1 MTYQV
6 LARKWRPQ
14 TFSTL
19 VGQEHVSRALTNA
32 LSLQRLHHAYLF
44 TGTRGVGKTTVAR
57 IFAKALN
64 CEKGVSAEPCGA
76 CKACQA
82 VAQGCFVD
90 LIEVDAAS
98 RTKVEDTRELLDN
111 VQYMP
116 TQGRYKV
123 YLIDEVHMLSG
134 HSFNALLKTLEEPPA
149 HVIFLLATTDPQR
162 LPPTILSRCLQ
173 FHLKNLSPEYIQNHL
188 QMVLTEEAIAFESAA
203 LWPLAKAANGSMRD
217 ALSLLD
223 QAISYGHEKIQL
235 HDIQDMLGM
244 IDQAD
249 VFRLLEGLIQHDA
262 NALMTH
268 VQHIALCNR
277 DYGVLLEELISA
289 LHQLTVIQCVP
300 DAVQKTPENEMLFEY
315 AEQISAETLQLFYQ
329 IALYGRKDLPLA
341 PQARQGLEMTL
352 LRMLTFIPV
361 DAAPKTKTTPVTSV
375 PVTKSVS
382 NVSQPMSKPSVEP
395 SANDTAL
402 THKITAENWSSVIK
416 MLNLSGVSA
425 VLATHCEVVEINQ
438 NQLILG
444 LSPRQGP
451 LLNEQTQ
458 KSFEEAITHYLGRP
472 CRVTIKLV
480 EPRGE
485 TPIQHQQREN
495 EQRYNQ
501 VLASLKVDDNIRV
514 LTNTLGLSLDESSVK
529 LID

>member
-14 TFSTL
+14 TFATL
-19 VGQEHVSRALTNA
+19 VGQEHVSRALINA

-64 CEKGVSAEPCGA
+64 CEKGVSAEPCGE
-76 CKACQA
+76 CKTCQA

-162 LPPTILSRCLQ
+162 LPATILSRCLQ

-188 QMVLTEEAIAFESAA
+188 QMVLTEEAIEFEPAA

-223 QAISYGHEKIQL
+223 QAISYSHGKIQL
-235 HDIQDMLGM
+235 HDIHDMLGM

-249 VFRLLEGLIQHDA
+249 IYCLLEGLIQHDA
-262 NALMTH
+262 SALMTH
-268 VQHIALCNR
+268 VQHITMCNR
-277 DYGVLLEELISA
+277 DYNVLLEELISA

-300 DAVQKTPENEMLFEY
+300 DAVQKTPENETLFEY
-315 AEQISAETLQLFYQ
+315 ARQISAETLQLYYQ

-341 PQARQGLEMTL
+341 PQARQGFEMTL
-352 LRMLTFIPV
+352 LRMLTFAPV
-361 DAAPKTKTTPVTSV
+361 DTPEAKTKPTISRPT
-375 PVTKSVS
+375 TKSAP
-382 NVSQPMSKPSVEP
+382 NVSKPIPESRVEP
-395 SANDTAL
+395 STKGTAVS
-402 THKITAENWSSVIK
+402 HKIIAENWSSVVK
-416 MLNLSGVSA
+416 KLSLSGVSA
-425 VLATHCEVVEINQ
+425 VLATHCEIVEINQ
-438 NQLILG
+438 SQLILG
-444 LSPRQGP
+444 LSPKQEP
-451 LLNEQTQ
+451 LLSEQAQ
-458 KSFEEAITHYLGRP
+458 KNIEEAITRYLGQP
-472 CRVTIKLV
+472 CRVMIKLI
-480 EPRGE
+480 EPKGE

-495 EQRYNQ
+495 KQRYDQ
-501 VLASLKVDDNIRV
+501 VVASLKEDDKIQA